1 MTPLKTLVLAMM
13 LGSAV
18 LTAPAIAADNAP
30 TVAAASARQG
40 DEGARTQALLD
51 RAEAHLREQGEQAM
65 ASFSRAGEFVD
76 GELYVYVIDTQ
87 GNFLASGGSSTTL
100 IGRNV
105 IDLTDSEGRLFI
117 RELLGDAQSRTS
129 GRIEYRWAN
138 PVTGRNEPKI
148 ATYRRVGDRILVVGY
163 YAPNASFELAKSLVW
178 RAVHAL
184 KVSGESAFTR
194 FNDLNGGFVQDD
206 LYVFAIGIEDGI
218 VHAHGAQPRQVGRK
232 AAELT
237 DTKGRHFLLEMI
249 DIAKRQGEGE
259 ISYTFRN
266 PLTLKN
272 EAKRSYVVRVGNY
285 LVGAGAYA
293 GAAK

>member
-1 MTPLKTLVLAMM
+1 MTPFKTLVVAMM
-13 LGSAV
+13 LGIGV
-18 LTAPAIAADNAP
+18 LTGPSLAADTAP
-30 TVAAASARQG
+30 MAASASTRQS
-40 DEGARTQALLD
+40 DEGARTQVLLD
-51 RAEAHLREQGEQAM
+51 RAETHLREQGEQAM
-65 ASFSRAGEFVD
+65 ASFSRAGEFTD

-105 IDLTDSEGRLFI
+105 IDLTDSGGRRFI
-117 RELLGDAQSRTS
+117 REILGDAQSKTS

-148 ATYRRVGDRILVVGY
+148 ATYRRVGDRLLVVGY

-178 RAVHAL
+178 RAVHTL
-184 KVSGESAFTR
+184 KVSGESAFAR

-206 LYVFAIGIEDGI
+206 LYVFVLGIEDGI
-218 VHAHGAQPRQVGRK
+218 VHAHGAQPRQVGRR
-232 AAELT
+232 AAEIT
-237 DTKGRHFLLEMI
+237 DPKGKHFLLEMI
-249 DIAKRQGEGE
+249 ETARRQGEGE
-259 ISYTFRN
+259 VSYTFRN

>member
-1 MTPLKTLVLAMM
+1 MTPLKTLVAAML
-13 LGSAV
+13 LGCAV
-18 LTAPAIAADNAP
+18 MSGP
-30 TVAAASARQG
+30 AAAIDATTGNAATITRQG
-40 DEGARTQALLD
+40 EEGSRTQALLD
-51 RAEAHLREQGEQAM
+51 RAEAHLREQGGQAM

-105 IDLTDSEGRLFI
+105 TDLTDSEGRLFI
-117 RELLGDAQSRTS
+117 RELLGEAKARAS

-148 ATYRRVGDRILVVGY
+148 ATYRRVGDHILVVGY
-163 YAPNASFELAKSLVW
+163 YAPNASFDLAKSLVW
-178 RAVHAL
+178 RAVHTL

-194 FNDLNGGFVQDD
+194 FNDLNGGFIQDD
-206 LYVFAIGIEDGI
+206 LYVFVIGVEDGI
-218 VHAHGAQPRQVGRK
+218 VHVHGAQPRQVGRK
-232 AAELT
+232 AADIT
-237 DTKGRHFLLEMI
+237 DPSGKHFLLEMI
-249 DIAKRQGEGE
+249 DVAKRQGEGE
-259 ISYTFRN
+259 VSYTFRN

-272 EAKRSYVVRVGNY
+272 EAKRSYVVRVGKY
-285 LVGAGAYA
+285 LVGAGAYV